1 MKHRH
6 IGKKAV
12 TITELEAQD
21 AVRDLLAYI
30 GEDPQREGLLET
42 PKRVVKAWDEM
53 TVGYGQDPALIL
65 AKDFDG
71 NGYDEMVLV
80 PNVEFFSTCEHHMLP
95 FFGVAHVGYVPRK
108 RVVGLSKLARLV
120 DCFARRLQ
128 IQEQLTSQIADAI
141 QEHLDP
147 LGVGVVIQA
156 KHLCMCA
163 RGVGKQ
169 QSSMVTSQMRGVLM
183 KKPAARAEF
192 MSLVALKGVNQ

>member
-53 TVGYGQDPALIL
+53 TVGYGQDPGVIL

-71 NGYDEMVLV
+71 DGYDEMVLV

-120 DCFARRLQ
+120 ECFARRLQ

-147 LGVGVVIQA
+147 IGVGVVIQA
-156 KHLCMCA
+156 KHMCMCA

-192 MSLVALKGVNQ
+192 MSLVALKGANQ